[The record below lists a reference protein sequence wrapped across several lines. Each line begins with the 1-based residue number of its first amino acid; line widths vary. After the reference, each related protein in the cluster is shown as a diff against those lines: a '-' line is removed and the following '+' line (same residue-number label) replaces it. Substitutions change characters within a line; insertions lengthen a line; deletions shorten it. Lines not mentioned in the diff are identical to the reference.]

1 VTDADRLDAI
11 LSRLG
16 GIEKNSATAHAQ
28 IQGSIDV
35 LTERVATM
43 GEKVTIQNG
52 RVTRAEHRLNEL
64 ETKARIAELNDD
76 DLGERNDVVAMRIWA
91 FITGSA
97 LVGLGAVLGHFL

>member
-1 VTDADRLDAI
+1 MTDADRLDAI
-11 LSRLG
+11 FNRLG

-35 LTERVATM
+35 LTERVQTM

-64 ETKARIAELNDD
+64 ETKARIAERDIADD
-76 DLGERNDVVAMRIWA
+76 GTRHDVVAARIWTFMSGA
-91 FITGSA
+91 G
-97 LVGLGAVLGHFL
+97 LVALGALLGYFL

>member
-1 VTDADRLDAI
+1 MTDADRLDAI
-11 LSRLG
+11 FDRLG

-35 LTERVATM
+35 LTERVQTM

-64 ETKARIAELNDD
+64 ETRARIAEQNDQD
-76 DLGERNDVVAMRIWA
+76 VDERHNLVAARLWA

>member
-1 VTDADRLDAI
+1 MTDAERLDAI
-11 LSRLG
+11 FNRLG

-35 LTERVATM
+35 LTERVQTM

-76 DLGERNDVVAMRIWA
+76 GIDQRNDVVAMRVWA